1 MNRKGHWEKQIIGI
15 LVNMT
20 PNVQQPELTVSNFFE
35 RTPDLV
41 CIAHRNGFFKKINQA
56 VIDKLGYSE
65 RELMSVPISTFIH
78 PEDKQFTALRRTE
91 LLRGKNLLNFQNRYV
106 TKAGATVWL
115 EWTSIYFPEDEV
127 VFAIAKD
134 ITERKEA
141 ELEVAEKYK
150 KFKGLTTHFKS
161 SIEEDRKTLANE
173 LHEELAHLA
182 AVLKSDVEWI
192 KNNAFELSPAARS
205 KVEHASQV
213 GQQLVKAIRRISFSI
228 SPNMLAHLGL
238 GATLAWY
245 CREFS
250 LINGLTCRYEGSF
263 DEALL
268 SEEVKTDLFRIC
280 QECLV
285 NTLTHGQASYVRVV
299 IEEKG
304 GRLQMVITDDGKGF
318 DIEMNKRKPGLV
330 RMRERAASINGELTI
345 HSEIDKG
352 TRICVSVGKN
362 IL

>member
-1 MNRKGHWEKQIIGI
+1 
-15 LVNMT
+15 MT
-20 PNVQQPELTVSNFFE
+20 PNLRVPQPELAVSNFFE
-35 RTPDLV
+35 KTPDLV
-41 CIAHRNGFFKKINQA
+41 CIAHRNGYFKKVNQA

-65 RELMSVPISTFIH
+65 PELMSVPISNFIH
-78 PEDKQFTALRRTE
+78 PEDRHFTATRRSE

-134 ITERKEA
+134 ITGRKEE
-141 ELEVAEKYK
+141 ELEVVEKYK
-150 KFKGLTTHFKS
+150 KFKGLATHFKS

-173 LHEELAHLA
+173 LQEELAHLA
-182 AVLKSDVEWI
+182 EVLKTDIEWI
-192 KNNAFELSPAARS
+192 KSNAYELSPVART
-205 KVEHASQV
+205 KIEHASTV
-213 GQQLVKAIRRISFSI
+213 GQRLIKAIRRISFAI
-228 SPNMLAHLGL
+228 SPNMLGHLGL

-250 LINGLTCRYEGSF
+250 LMNGLSCFYEGSF
-263 DEALL
+263 DESAL
-268 SEEVKTDLFRIC
+268 SNEVKTDLFRIC
-280 QECLV
+280 QECLS
-285 NTLTHGQASYVRVV
+285 NTLSHGQASGARVV
-299 IEEKG
+299 IEESDD
-304 GRLQMVITDDGKGF
+304 RVRMVISDDGKGF
-318 DIEMNKRKPGLV
+318 DAELQKRKPGLV

-345 HSEIDKG
+345 HSGIGNG

>member
-1 MNRKGHWEKQIIGI
+1 
-15 LVNMT
+15 MT

-56 VIDKLGYSE
+56 VVDKLGYSE
-65 RELMSVPISTFIH
+65 PELMSVPISTFIH
-78 PEDKQFTALRRTE
+78 PEDKQFTALRRSE

-115 EWTSIYFPEDEV
+115 EWTSIYFPEDE
-127 VFAIAKD
+127 
-134 ITERKEA
+134 
-141 ELEVAEKYK
+141 
-150 KFKGLTTHFKS
+150 
-161 SIEEDRKTLANE
+161 E

-182 AVLKSDVEWI
+182 AVLKSDVEWV

-205 KVEHASQV
+205 KIEH
-213 GQQLVKAIRRISFSI
+213 
-228 SPNMLAHLGL
+228 
-238 GATLAWY
+238 ATLAWY

-263 DEALL
+263 DESLL

-304 GRLQMVITDDGKGF
+304 GLLQMVITDDGKGF
-318 DIEMNKRKPGLV
+318 DIELHKRKPGLV

>member
-1 MNRKGHWEKQIIGI
+1 
-15 LVNMT
+15 MT
-20 PNVQQPELTVSNFFE
+20 PNLQQPDLSVSNFFE

-41 CIAHRNGFFKKINQA
+41 CIAHRNGFFKRVNQA
-56 VIDKLGYSE
+56 VIEKLGYSE
-65 RELMSVPISTFIH
+65 QELMSVPISTFIH
-78 PEDKQFTALRRTE
+78 PEDKQFTALRRSE
-91 LLRGKNLLNFQNRYV
+91 LLRGKKLLNFQNRYV
-106 TKAGATVWL
+106 TKAGATLWL

-134 ITERKEA
+134 ITERKET
-141 ELEVAEKYK
+141 ELETAEKYK
-150 KFKGLTTHFKS
+150 KFKGLATHFKS

-182 AVLKSDVEWI
+182 AVLRSDVEWI
-192 KNNAFELSPAARS
+192 KSNAFELSPVARTRI
-205 KVEHASQV
+205 EHASQV

-228 SPNMLAHLGL
+228 SPNMLVHLGL
-238 GATLAWY
+238 GATLDWY

-250 LINGLTCRYEGSF
+250 VMNGLTCRYEGSF
-263 DEALL
+263 DESSL

-280 QECLV
+280 QECLI
-285 NTLTHGQASYVRVV
+285 NTLSHGQASYVRVV
-299 IEEKG
+299 VEENG
-304 GRLQMVITDDGKGF
+304 DVLQMVITDDGKGF
-318 DIEMNKRKPGLV
+318 DVEQHKSKSGLV
-330 RMRERAASINGELTI
+330 RMRERAASINGELSI

>member
-1 MNRKGHWEKQIIGI
+1 
-15 LVNMT
+15 MT
-20 PNVQQPELTVSNFFE
+20 PNLQQPELSESNFFE

-41 CIAHRNGFFKKINQA
+41 CIAHRNGFFKKVNQA
-56 VIDKLGYSE
+56 VVEKLGYSE
-65 RELMSVPISTFIH
+65 PELMSVPISTFIH
-78 PEDKQFTALRRTE
+78 PEDKQFTALRRSE
-91 LLRGKNLLNFQNRYV
+91 LLRGKKLLNFQNRYV

-150 KFKGLTTHFKS
+150 KFKGLATYFKS

-192 KNNAFELSPAARS
+192 KNNAFELSPAART
-205 KVEHASQV
+205 KIEHAAQA
-213 GQQLVKAIRRISFSI
+213 GRQLVKAIGRVSFSI

-238 GATLAWY
+238 AATLAWY

-250 LINGLTCRYEGSF
+250 VMNGLTCRYEGVF
-263 DEALL
+263 DESSL

-280 QECLV
+280 QECLI
-285 NTLTHGQASYVRVV
+285 NTLSRGQASYVRVV
-299 IEEKG
+299 VEEEG
-304 GRLQMVITDDGKGF
+304 DRLQMVITDDGKGF
-318 DIEMNKRKPGLV
+318 DVEQHKTKSGLV
-330 RMRERAASINGELTI
+330 GMRERAASINGELSI

-362 IL
+362 LL